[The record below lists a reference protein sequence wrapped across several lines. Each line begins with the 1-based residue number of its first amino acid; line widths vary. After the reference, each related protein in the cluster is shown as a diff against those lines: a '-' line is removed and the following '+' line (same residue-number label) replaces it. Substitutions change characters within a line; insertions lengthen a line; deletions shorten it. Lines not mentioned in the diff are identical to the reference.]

1 MVRCVLRD
9 EMNVSLQRD
18 LAYPIGG
25 LSKVMVFFLWFGLVF
40 SVKGLGVLW

>member
-25 LSKVMVFFLWFGLVF
+25 LSKVMVFFFYGLVWF
-40 SVKGLGVLW
+40 LV